1 MASWEEEWRMLMRRR
16 DEAMA
21 RSQGIQAAISAVLR
35 RREPL
40 PMQLLRA
47 AESAE
52 GDLTQVKAQLKG
64 FLHQP

>member
-1 MASWEEEWRMLMRRR
+1 MRWDDEWRMLMRRR
-16 DEAMA
+16 DEALA
-21 RSQGIQAAISAVLR
+21 RTQDIQAAITEVLR